1 MSGTGTWPGVEW
13 ESLDIPK
20 GLLPKVVEIET
31 EATRIGSHAL
41 FAAVAG
47 RVVLQYGSI
56 DSAVRMQ
63 SVRKALMN
71 ALIGRAVAEGR
82 LSLSDT
88 MEDLGIDDDPPLT
101 SEEKRATVRDCL
113 MGRSGIYHKAA
124 YEPIGLD
131 ARRPSRGSHPPGA
144 YWFYNNWDFNVL
156 STILHQAVGEDAY
169 STFENW
175 FARPMQM
182 QEFDPG
188 RCTDFAESGSIHPAY
203 LFTMSARDLARLGLL
218 YLRGGRW
225 TTDQLLPEQ
234 WIADSLSPHSKAA
247 HGYEAYA
254 TEFGLM
260 WWVVRPELLGGH
272 RCYAGLGGSGHGVFI
287 LPDFDTVIVH
297 RNLDEATVPNWP
309 EILPMLARTAM
320 LCRSLAP
327 GAV

>member
-1 MSGTGTWPGVEW
+1 MSRTWPGAEW
-13 ESLDIPK
+13 EPLAVPE
-20 GLLPKVVEIET
+20 GLLTKVLDIET
-31 EATRIGSHAL
+31 EAARIGSYAL

-47 RVVLQYGSI
+47 RVVLQHGSV

-82 LSLSDT
+82 LSLSNT
-88 MEDLGIDDDPPLT
+88 MEDLAIDDDPPLT

-113 MGRSGIYHKAA
+113 MARSGIYHKAA

-131 ARRPSRGSHPPGA
+131 TRRPSRGSHPPGE

-156 STILHQAVGEDAY
+156 STILRQAVGEDVF
-169 STFENW
+169 STFDSW
-175 FARPMQM
+175 FARPMLM
-182 QEFDPG
+182 QEFDAA
-188 RCTDFAESGSIHPAY
+188 RCTDFAEAGTIHTAY
-203 LFTMSARDLARLGLL
+203 VFVMSARDLARLGLL

-225 TTDQLLPEQ
+225 INHQLLPEQ
-234 WIADSLSPHSKAA
+234 WITDSLSPHSKAA
-247 HGYEAYA
+247 HGYEDYA
-254 TEFGLM
+254 TAFGLM

-309 EILPMLARTAM
+309 DILPMLARTAN
-320 LCRSLAP
+320 LCESLAP
-327 GAV
+327 E